1 MTVKNVDEWKATLR
15 TKLREALAAKDRPA
29 LAVLRE
35 TLAAIENAEAPPAG
49 SAPVSTDG
57 VFAGSASGL
66 GAGEVPRLVLGP
78 EAVVAIIEREIRERQ
93 EAAAE
98 YARLGRHEEARTLT
112 AQSDVLLALVGD
124 NG

>member
-1 MTVKNVDEWKATLR
+1 MKTVDEWKAMLR
-15 TKLREALAAKDRPA
+15 SKLREALAAKDKPA

-49 SAPVSTDG
+49 SAPVRTDG
-57 VFAGSASGL
+57 AFAGSASGL

-78 EAVVAIIEREIRERQ
+78 DAVVAIIEREIGERR

-98 YARLGRHEEARTLT
+98 YTRLGRHEEARALT
-112 AQSDVLLALVGD
+112 SQIDVLVALAGD
-124 NG
+124 NA